1 MSEDL
6 QKDFNLANEELQKAM
21 TELKGLEELRNQKV
35 SQIHDINGKVK
46 YLRSKITEKPVEEE
60 VIEEKSEKKE
70 ENQKDFKRVAE
81 YPPDKEE

>member
-21 TELKGLEELRNQKV
+21 IELRSLEELRNQKV
-35 SQIHDINGKVK
+35 SQIHEINGKVK
-46 YLRSKITEKPVEEE
+46 YLRSKLTEEPVEEE
-60 VIEEKSEKKE
+60 VTEEKEGDKE
-70 ENQKDFKRVAE
+70 NFERGVE

>member
-35 SQIHDINGKVK
+35 SQIHEINGKVK
-46 YLRSKITEKPVEEE
+46 YLRSKLTEKPVEEE
-60 VIEEKSEKKE
+60 VIKEKSEEGDKE
-70 ENQKDFKRVAE
+70 NFERGVE
-81 YPPDKEE
+81 YPPYKEE

>member
-21 TELKGLEELRNQKV
+21 IELKGLEELRNQKV
-35 SQIHDINGKVK
+35 SQIHEINGKVK
-46 YLRSKITEKPVEEE
+46 YLRSKLTEKPVEEE
-60 VIEEKSEKKE
+60 GIKEKSEKKE

>member
-35 SQIHDINGKVK
+35 SQIYEINGKVK
-46 YLRSKITEKPVEEE
+46 YLRSKLTEKPVEEE
-60 VIEEKSEKKE
+60 VIKEKSEEGDKE
-70 ENQKDFKRVAE
+70 NFERGVE

>member
-35 SQIHDINGKVK
+35 SQIYEINGKVK
-46 YLRSKITEKPVEEE
+46 YLRSKLNEESVEEE

-70 ENQKDFKRVAE
+70 EDQKDFKRGAE